1 LLVSQYSPIES
12 PAPDFALLVA
22 TTCVAALV
30 VGFLRTSVGGGI
42 GLVLTPT
49 LSLVLAP
56 SIVLA
61 MIAPLMN
68 LSDPLALRYYWRQ
81 WDRRQ
86 LLLLMPAM
94 MAGVVVGTWAL
105 SQLSEYWL
113 GKAIGAVAL
122 AFGVLQLVLIGRNQR
137 LFSARPHWG
146 AGAAAGLTA
155 GVASTV
161 AHSGGVVVSMYLV
174 NVHLTKTAMLATGNA
189 LYVVPNALKL
199 AGYWSIGFLTGPII
213 AAAALSVPL
222 LIAGAWLGYRVNQRL
237 PRRAFE
243 LLLVVIAIAGA
254 VRLLV
259 RS

>member
-1 LLVSQYSPIES
+1 L
-12 PAPDFALLVA
+12 ALLVGA
-22 TTCVAALV
+22 ACVAALV

-49 LSLVLAP
+49 LSLVLPP
-56 SIVLA
+56 SVVLA
-61 MIAPLMN
+61 LIAPLMN

-86 LLLLMPAM
+86 LALLLPSM
-94 MAGVVVGTWAL
+94 MAGVVLGTWAL

-122 AFGVLQLVLIGRNQR
+122 SFGLLQLVLTGRNQR
-137 LFSARPHWG
+137 LLSVRPHWS

-161 AHSGGVVVSMYLV
+161 AHSGGVVVSIYLV

-189 LYVVPNALKL
+189 LYILPNALKL
-199 AGYWSIGFLTGPII
+199 AGYWSIGFLTASIL
-213 AAAALSVPL
+213 AAAALAVPL
-222 LIAGAWLGYRVNQRL
+222 LFAGAWLGYRVNQRL

-243 LLLVVIAIAGA
+243 LALVIIALAGA
-254 VRLLV
+254 FRLLL

>member
-1 LLVSQYSPIES
+1 M
-12 PAPDFALLVA
+12 LLVA
-22 TTCVAALV
+22 AACIAAVV

-49 LSLVLAP
+49 LSLVLPP
-56 SIVLA
+56 SVVLA

-86 LLLLMPAM
+86 LALLLPSM
-94 MAGVVVGTWAL
+94 MLGVVLGTWAL

-122 AFGVLQLVLIGRNQR
+122 CFGMVQFVLTGRNQR
-137 LFSARPHWG
+137 LLSARPPWG

-155 GVASTV
+155 GIASTV
-161 AHSGGVVVSMYLV
+161 AHSGGVVVSIYLV

-189 LYVVPNALKL
+189 LYILPNALKL
-199 AGYWSIGFLTGPII
+199 AGYWSIGFLTWPIV
-213 AAAALSVPL
+213 AAAALAVPL
-222 LIAGAWLGYRVNQRL
+222 LFAGAWLGYRVNQRL

-243 LLLVVIAIAGA
+243 LALVTIAIAGA
-254 VRLLV
+254 FRLLL

>member
-1 LLVSQYSPIES
+1 
-12 PAPDFALLVA
+12 
-22 TTCVAALV
+22 V

-49 LSLVLAP
+49 LSLALPP
-56 SIVLA
+56 SLVLA

-86 LLLLMPAM
+86 LALLLPAM

-122 AFGVLQLVLIGRNQR
+122 GFGVLQLVLTGRNQR
-137 LFSARPHWG
+137 LLSARPHWS
-146 AGAAAGLTA
+146 AGTAAGLTA

-161 AHSGGVVVSMYLV
+161 AHSGGVVISLYLV

-189 LYVVPNALKL
+189 LYIVPNALKL
-199 AGYWSIGFLTGPII
+199 AGYWSIGFLTWPII
-213 AAAALSVPL
+213 AAAALAAPL
-222 LIAGAWLGYRVNQRL
+222 LFAGAWLGYRVNQRL

-243 LLLVVIAIAGA
+243 LVLVVIAISGA
-254 VRLLV
+254 LRLLL

>member
-1 LLVSQYSPIES
+1 
-12 PAPDFALLVA
+12 VA
-22 TTCVAALV
+22 AACGAALV

-49 LSLVLAP
+49 LSLVLPP
-56 SIVLA
+56 SVVLA

-68 LSDPLALRYYWRQ
+68 LSDPLVLRYYWRQ

-86 LLLLMPAM
+86 LALLLPAM

-113 GKAIGAVAL
+113 GKAIGALAL
-122 AFGVLQLVLIGRNQR
+122 GFGLLQLVLTGRNQR
-137 LFSARPHWG
+137 LLSARPHWG

-161 AHSGGVVVSMYLV
+161 AHSGGVVVSIYLL
-174 NVHLTKTAMLATGNA
+174 NVHLTKAAMLATGNA
-189 LYVVPNALKL
+189 LYILPNVLKL
-199 AGYWSIGFLTGPII
+199 AGYWSIGFLTVPII
-213 AAAALSVPL
+213 QAAALAVPL
-222 LIAGAWLGYRVNQRL
+222 LFAGAWLGYRVNQRL

-243 LLLVVIAIAGA
+243 LVLVVIAIAGA
-254 VRLLV
+254 LRLLL

>member
-1 LLVSQYSPIES
+1 M
-12 PAPDFALLVA
+12 LLVA
-22 TTCVAALV
+22 AACIAAVV

-49 LSLVLAP
+49 LSLVLPP
-56 SIVLA
+56 SVVLA

-81 WDRRQ
+81 WDGRQ
-86 LLLLMPAM
+86 LALLLPSM
-94 MAGVVVGTWAL
+94 MLGVVLGTWAL

-122 AFGVLQLVLIGRNQR
+122 CFGMVQFVLTGRNQR
-137 LFSARPHWG
+137 LLSARPPWG

-155 GVASTV
+155 GIASTV
-161 AHSGGVVVSMYLV
+161 AHSGGVVVSIYLV

-189 LYVVPNALKL
+189 LYILPNALKL
-199 AGYWSIGFLTGPII
+199 AGYWSIGFLTWPIV
-213 AAAALSVPL
+213 AAAALAVPL
-222 LIAGAWLGYRVNQRL
+222 LFAGAWLGYRVNQRL

-243 LLLVVIAIAGA
+243 LALVTIAIAGA
-254 VRLLV
+254 FRLLL